1 MSISKV
7 VPGFQLS
14 AFIPKTIC
22 VLAASFISIRG
33 SAVLFLESNSNN
45 LPSSVGCFNESAIFI
60 LKVCALQSTL
70 IKNKNKKDIF
80 FMEIFLFP
88 KYIYQAFKKKEKFNS
103 EELFCF

>member
-1 MSISKV
+1 MSTSKA

-45 LPSSVGCFNESAIFI
+45 LPSSAGCFNESAIFI

-70 IKNKNKKDIF
+70 IKNKSKKHIF
-80 FMEIFLFP
+80 FMADILLP
-88 KYIYQAFKKKEKFNS
+88 KYT
-103 EELFCF
+103 